1 MRTEI
6 NWRFDALVALVA
18 RAVARIAP
26 DYLAYTAGAAG
37 QAAGVQWLATY
48 AGNGR

>member
-6 NWRFDALVALVA
+6 NWRFDALVA